1 MSKMTIAEAAE
12 KWVDGFNAIPQ
23 ALLVKAYKDDI
34 DSVSEL
40 TKVRTGDNVWSND
53 YQGEYEVK
61 SINTE
66 KETAVIDVD
75 GKNKTVKLDD
85 ISHEYDDFFPMWGT
99 LWTFND
105 SSDEDWAEN
114 HLQEM
119 TNCGFRIY
127 ESDELG
133 IFFGIDGAGYDF
145 YSEHWVPLYKACG
158 LQWHDHE

>member
-1 MSKMTIAEAAE
+1 MNKMTIAEAAE
-12 KWVDGFNAIPQ
+12 KWVDSFNAIPQ
-23 ALLVKAYKDDI
+23 ALLVKAYKNDI

-40 TKVRTGDNVWSND
+40 TKVKTGDNVWSND
-53 YQGEYEVK
+53 YQGEYEIK
-61 SINTE
+61 SMDIEN
-66 KETAVIDVD
+66 ETAVIDVD
-75 GKNKTVKLDD
+75 GEDKTVKIDD
-85 ISHEYDDFFPMWGT
+85 LSHDYDDFFPMWGT

-145 YSEHWVPLYKACG
+145 YREHWIPLYKARG